1 MNSKKLGALLIAIA
15 SLSFAAFRV
24 SVLMNDFSW
33 MNAAVGACEIS
44 ILTLASIEASLMATA
59 TTKRARKQDDT
70 VLMESAKT
78 ILFSSNAGSV
88 SEQNGETKVKV
99 DAASVSSSANFV
111 SSNVDV
117 VVFAQDS
124 TLEQL
129 RRCFL
134 SINMLDDVDHVYLI
148 DSKLSTERENL
159 TKEFSFFVADSFHNI
174 VATTER
180 VLICRGTDILYPDA
194 VKIGRT
200 YDIDDSTFLELR
212 SVYSDERALGIN
224 GVVDV
229 TDKRQMIREALS
241 TRGLSTWSTGPAIVP
256 SSSLEFSA
264 HATTSTQFF
273 RSCEKH
279 GIHGII
285 TDEIM
290 SEEISHEQTIS
301 EVEWRALD
309 FSYSSGAWKHKYNSS
324 GSRMIGLG
332 VKTWSAMINA
342 SLVRRMAT
350 IALVLYCVT
359 RPSSFNFVNITY
371 IAAGFVT
378 AIIIFTSGYLMGDKR
393 GLFAR
398 IREFY
403 FDIEA
408 VMYNI
413 YKSMIAPEQRAKDS
427 SIVKKLPSV
436 SVLLILTNATLVFR
450 VYQQYNEQLDDSV
463 NNFLKNFSLFSGY
476 ALLVTMLIGLGMV
489 IVRQSRSAMRREVSR
504 GANLDSEPIAM
515 IDLSPGGAGCVSI
528 TSFEIGKEIEFES
541 SLPTKNESVKFRCRA
556 VVRSNVAWN
565 DSYRV
570 GIEFLEIDREQLD
583 VLETYCSIVYP
594 HAQAREVIDV
604 QREKGAKIAKLN
616 GKAEKRFLSYAA
628 SFIALGAI
636 IFSNLSALQ

>member
-1 MNSKKLGALLIAIA
+1 MVSKTLGAFVIAFA
-15 SLSFAAFRV
+15 SLAFAIYRLT
-24 SVLMNDFSW
+24 VLVADFSW
-33 MNAAVGACEIS
+33 INLAVATCEVTL
-44 ILTLASIEASLMATA
+44 LTLASIEASLMATT
-59 TTKRARKQDDT
+59 TTKRARKQDDS

-78 ILFSSNAGSV
+78 ILFSSKATSI
-88 SEQNGETKVKV
+88 EQKGGETKVKI
-99 DAASVSSSANFV
+99 DTANITSADNV
-111 SSNVDV
+111 VPMNVDV
-117 VVFAQDS
+117 VIFAEDC
-124 TLEQL
+124 TLDQL

-148 DSKLSTERENL
+148 DSQISTEREQL
-159 TKEFSFFVADSFHNI
+159 AKEFSFFVAESFHNI
-174 VATTER
+174 VATTEK
-180 VLICRGTDILYPDA
+180 VLVCRGTDILYPDSI
-194 VKIGRT
+194 KLSRT
-200 YDIDDSTFLELR
+200 YDTGESTFLELR
-212 SVYSDERALGIN
+212 SVYSDERALGVN

-241 TRGLSTWSTGPAIVP
+241 TRGLSTWSTGPAVVP
-256 SSSLEFSA
+256 STALEFSA
-264 HATTSTQFF
+264 HATSSTQFF
-273 RSCEKH
+273 RSCEMH
-279 GIHGII
+279 GIHGLL

-309 FSYSSGAWKHKYNSS
+309 FSYSSGAWMHSYKAK

-332 VKTWSAMINA
+332 IKTWSAMINT
-342 SLVRRMAT
+342 SLVRRIAT

-359 RPSSFNFVNITY
+359 KPSRFSFIDINY
-371 IAAGFVT
+371 LAAGL
-378 AIIIFTSGYLMGDKR
+378 ATSVVVIGAGYLTGDRR

-408 VMYNI
+408 VMYNV
-413 YKSMIAPEQRAKDS
+413 YKSLIKPEERAKDT

-436 SVLLILTNATLVFR
+436 SALLILTNAVLIFR
-450 VYQQYNEQLDDSV
+450 VYQQYNDQLSSAV
-463 NNFLKNFSLFSGY
+463 SHFLKNFSLFAGY
-476 ALLVTMLIGLGMV
+476 SLLVTMLVGLGMV

-528 TSFEIGKEIEFES
+528 VPMEIGKEIEFES
-541 SLPTKNESVKFRCRA
+541 SLPTKNENVKFRCKA
-556 VVRSNVAWN
+556 IVRSNVAWN

-570 GIEFLEIDREQLD
+570 GIEFVDIDRAQLD

-594 HAQAREVIDV
+594 HTQAREVIDS
-604 QREKGAKIAKLN
+604 QREKGHKLGKLN

-628 SFIALGAI
+628 SFVALGAI
-636 IFSNLSALQ
+636 IFLNLSSWQ